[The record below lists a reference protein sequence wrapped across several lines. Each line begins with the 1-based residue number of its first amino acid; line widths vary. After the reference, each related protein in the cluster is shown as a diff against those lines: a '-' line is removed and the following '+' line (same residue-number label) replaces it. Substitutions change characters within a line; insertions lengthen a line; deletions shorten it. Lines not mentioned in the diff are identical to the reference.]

1 MIPDMACR
9 DAADNKQVP
18 LGSTNE
24 LAIELAARWIVRG
37 RRLDMQGLA
46 DELGCSRVTL
56 FRNIG
61 TREQLLAEALWLL
74 TEKMLQLATRRWE
87 AERREG
93 ELYSIGTGRH
103 INMLVSRSSALHNL
117 LVQEPALTI
126 KVLTDPKGRVQTG
139 VVAFVEATLRR
150 DMVDHGYVP
159 IAGPADLAFALVRL
173 GESFLYADVLAARQ
187 PDADAANRIQQV
199 LLEGVRTMVDTTH
212 TPARP
217 DPDQPPLIA
226 PPKGPHHGF

>member
-1 MIPDMACR
+1 MTSEIAGLDT
-9 DAADNKQVP
+9 AATKHAP
-18 LGSTNE
+18 PGGASGA
-24 LAIELAARWIVRG
+24 AIELAARWIIRG
-37 RRLDMQGLA
+37 RRLEMQGLA

-61 TREQLLAEALWLL
+61 TREQLLADALWLL
-74 TEKMLQLATRRWE
+74 TEQTLQLAARRWE
-87 AERREG
+87 AERRDG
-93 ELYSIGTGRH
+93 ELYSIGTGRN
-103 INMLVSRSSALHNL
+103 INMLVSRSSALHTL

-150 DMVDHGYVP
+150 DMADHGYVP
-159 IAGPADLAFALVRL
+159 IAEPSDLAFALVRL

-187 PDADAANRIQQV
+187 PDADAANRIQRA
-199 LLEGVRTMVDTTH
+199 LLEGTRTTVDTTR

-217 DPDQPPLIA
+217 DTESDRTRP
-226 PPKGPHHGF
+226 